1 MKGKDVIF
9 DRSNNRVGF
18 ADADCD
24 VVNRHGFRQL
34 IEYKTQTG
42 PRVPEIEERENN

>member
-1 MKGKDVIF
+1 MCVGVYSNGIGYSVLGANFMKGKDVIF

-24 VVNRHGFRQL
+24 VVNRHGFR
-34 IEYKTQTG
+34 
-42 PRVPEIEERENN
+42 